1 MEWNYLIISTKH
13 VADFIYI
20 FHFGPFKF
28 KLININ
34 LMISHMSN
42 TITFTWIASS
52 LRRPGDML
60 TSSNLFSHLY
70 FPSFSPPRTSFMQC
84 VIFLHKYLKIQRYS
98 MIYSKSHHFVVSHIY
113 IYIYIY
119 IYKTPHRKFLKLS
132 DWI

>member
-20 FHFGPFKF
+20 YIYFNLVPSNLNLSILTSWF
-28 KLININ
+28 LICPIQ
-34 LMISHMSN
+34 LLSLGY
-42 TITFTWIASS
+42 IASS
-52 LRRPGDML
+52 LKRPGDML

-113 IYIYIY
+113 IYIYI
-119 IYKTPHRKFLKLS
+119 KPHTGSF
-132 DWI
+132 